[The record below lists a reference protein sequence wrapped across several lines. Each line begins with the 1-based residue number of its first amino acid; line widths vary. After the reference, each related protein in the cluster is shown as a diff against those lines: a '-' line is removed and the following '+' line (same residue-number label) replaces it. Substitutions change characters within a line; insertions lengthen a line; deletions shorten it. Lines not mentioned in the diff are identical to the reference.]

1 MPKYET
7 YAAIRD
13 RLGKRDADVAK
24 LSGVATATL
33 SSWKSG
39 AYTPKLDKL
48 RKIAAVLD
56 VTIDDLIE
64 DK

>member
-13 RLGKRDADVAK
+13 ERGLNDSTVAR
-24 LSGVATATL
+24 LSGVASATI

-56 VTIDDLIE
+56 CTIDDLIE
-64 DK
+64 G